1 MILYVDLIEILH
13 VHSRIIE
20 QSGGSDGLRDLALLE
35 SALAQPRMTFGG
47 QDLYPT
53 IPEKAA
59 SLGFSL
65 VANHP
70 FVDGNKRIG
79 HAAVEAFLMRNG
91 WELIGNVGEQEA
103 IILQLASGTL
113 SRDEFTA
120 WVRAHV
126 QPLTS

>member
-1 MILYVDLIEILH
+1 MIHYVDLIEILH
-13 VHSRIIE
+13 VHSRIIQ
-20 QSGGSDGLRDLALLE
+20 QSGGSDGVRDLAMLE
-35 SALAQPRMTFGG
+35 SALSQPRMTFGG

-91 WELIGNVGEQEA
+91 WELVGDVDEQEA
-103 IILQLASGTL
+103 VILRVASGEL

-120 WVRAHV
+120 WVRARV
-126 QPLTS
+126 QLTA

>member
-1 MILYVDLIEILH
+1 MTI
-13 VHSRIIE
+13 
-20 QSGGSDGLRDLALLE
+20 GGK
-35 SALAQPRMTFGG
+35 
-47 QDLYPT
+47 DLYPT
-53 IPEKAA
+53 TSEKAA

-65 VANHP
+65 VANSP

-91 WELIGNVGEQEA
+91 WELIADVDEPEA
-103 IILQLASGTL
+103 VILQVASGEL

-126 QPLTS
+126 QPRTT